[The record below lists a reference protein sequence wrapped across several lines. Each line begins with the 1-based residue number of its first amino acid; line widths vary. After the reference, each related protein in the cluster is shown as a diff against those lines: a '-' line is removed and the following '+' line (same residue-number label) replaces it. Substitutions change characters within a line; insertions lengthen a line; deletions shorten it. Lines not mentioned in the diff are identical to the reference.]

1 MISLGMARAQ
11 PLDHRRVDR
20 PVDLAQ
26 QLIGEQPAAH
36 PDLAMDAQ
44 DRERDIRRSQRLVP
58 REHVLIHAV
67 DQRPVEIEEEGIA
80 YHRRSEEHTSELQS
94 LMRNSYAVLCLKKTK
109 KTPEDT

>member
-1 MISLGMARAQ
+1 MISLGIARAQ

-36 PDLAMDAQ
+36 PDLAMDAP

-67 DQRPVEIEEEGIA
+67 DPRPVAIEAESI
-80 YHRRSEEHTSELQS
+80 
-94 LMRNSYAVLCLKKTK
+94 SYPRTGPRYDIPHLPRHFSA
-109 KTPEDT
+109 PSSAAISSH